1 MQQQH
6 EHTLVTLSQPA
17 HRRRRGPRSP
27 FDTSPRRHVARHAHL
42 PMRPS
47 LPPACTSCCRL
58 LHPKGPRP
66 HTLRTF
72 INGLALWKHC
82 GSTVEATIC
91 GYTIDHSAQAFCG
104 LRTGCRHH
112 GWLNGWH
119 GPSAQHGAQGV
130 AAGCESDSQALRR
143 VLRGH
148 RVGHPTCLI
157 RSRCQSKLGRRRLHS
172 SFLCGRRLHNSERQ
186 RLRHVVRRR

>member
-6 EHTLVTLSQPA
+6 EHTLLVSNFHNP
-17 HRRRRGPRSP
+17 RIVDRGPRSP
-27 FDTSPRRHVARHAHL
+27 FDTSPRRAARASAHASLAAACMHL
-42 PMRPS
+42 L
-47 LPPACTSCCRL
+47 LPPAASQ
-58 LHPKGPRP
+58 GPPPP
-66 HTLRTF
+66 HAAHIHQRF
-72 INGLALWKHC
+72 C
-82 GSTVEATIC
+82 TVEATIC

-157 RSRCQSKLGRRRLHS
+157 RSRCQSKIGRRRLHS